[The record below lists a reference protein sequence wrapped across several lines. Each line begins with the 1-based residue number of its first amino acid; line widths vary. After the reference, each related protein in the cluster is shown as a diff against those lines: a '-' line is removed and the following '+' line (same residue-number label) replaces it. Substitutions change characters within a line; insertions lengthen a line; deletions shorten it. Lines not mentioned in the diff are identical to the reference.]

1 MNMYIIDLEIGVMED
16 RAEQLSYYSVKR
28 DLLQCQKR
36 PTTVSKETYLEIG
49 VMEDR
54 AEQLSYYSV
63 KRDLKAPSATSLA
76 RLAPMSTLT
85 SIPCMSFLMRSE
97 NNPCQCQKRPSI

>member
-36 PTTVSKETYLEIG
+36 PTWKLGSWKIERSSFPFSTFVYPI
-49 VMEDR
+49 V
-54 AEQLSYYSV
+54 LS
-63 KRDLKAPSATSLA
+63 LKAPSATSLA